1 MNYVYAA
8 IAVLVLYV
16 SFASSKIIYAVYFSD
31 FAEIQQEDKIFGQ
44 GEELRYIAAGDSIA
58 LGLGASS
65 VENTFTYRVAESL
78 GEKNKVV
85 YKNIAIKGMR
95 TKDFI
100 EEQLPE
106 IIAFGPDIVVITIG
120 GNDATRLKSRESI
133 LDNYNTIIKKL
144 EDGTEATIYISN
156 IPRFKGTKVLPEW
169 YISLIERK
177 YIEANKNIL
186 ALDGERVKIIDA
198 YGKWQERSESENI
211 LAIDGFHAND
221 KGYILWAESFL
232 ERIES

>member
-133 LDNYNTIIKKL
+133 LDN
-144 EDGTEATIYISN
+144 
-156 IPRFKGTKVLPEW
+156 
-169 YISLIERK
+169 
-177 YIEANKNIL
+177 
-186 ALDGERVKIIDA
+186 
-198 YGKWQERSESENI
+198 
-211 LAIDGFHAND
+211 
-221 KGYILWAESFL
+221 
-232 ERIES
+232 